1 VLDQQTSKGVGGV
14 RVTLTSASQIAKATT
29 DANGHFAF
37 VSLAPDTYTLALD
50 VAGYDASTL
59 SGVTITADARQTL
72 TVNLR
77 RSLRT
82 IGKVTSRSAADL
94 VRPGT
99 TADVYSINARQQDA
113 VSSLG
118 GGGNLDTA
126 YSAIGSVAGA
136 YVPPN
141 QSGYG
146 QAVHIRGGDSDQ
158 VGYEFDGIP
167 VNRGFDNSPGGS
179 LSSLG
184 QLELQVYTG
193 ASPANA
199 EAQGLA
205 GFVNQVIRTGTYPG
219 SSDLQFDLGGP
230 TYYHNLHLET
240 GGANAARTFSY
251 FVGLGGYNQD
261 FRYIDQF
268 NGAST
273 GTAYGPILYSCPD
286 PRLLTPALPS
296 CYTNGAPNVG
306 QAGAPFV

>member
-1 VLDQQTSKGVGGV
+1 LFNRLTLLFHVVVFGLLTRAALAGTTGGIGGTV
-14 RVTLTSASQIAKATT
+14 RDAATGNGLAGARVTVTSASQIATATT
-29 DANGHFAF
+29 DASGHFAF
-37 VSLAPDTYTLALD
+37 VSLAPDTYV
-50 VAGYDASTL
+50 VAVQLPGYDPLSQ

-72 TVNLR
+72 TLDVHRPLK
-77 RSLRT
+77 T

-126 YSAIGSVAGA
+126 YSAIGGAAGA

-141 QSGYG
+141 QAGYG

-193 ASPANA
+193 ATPANA

-219 SSDLQFDLGGP
+219 FTAVKFDLGGP
-230 TYYHNLHLET
+230 SYYHGLDVET
-240 GGANAARTFSY
+240 GGSNAARTFS
-251 FVGLGGYNQD
+251 
-261 FRYIDQF
+261 
-268 NGAST
+268 
-273 GTAYGPILYSCPD
+273 
-286 PRLLTPALPS
+286 
-296 CYTNGAPNVG
+296 
-306 QAGAPFV
+306 